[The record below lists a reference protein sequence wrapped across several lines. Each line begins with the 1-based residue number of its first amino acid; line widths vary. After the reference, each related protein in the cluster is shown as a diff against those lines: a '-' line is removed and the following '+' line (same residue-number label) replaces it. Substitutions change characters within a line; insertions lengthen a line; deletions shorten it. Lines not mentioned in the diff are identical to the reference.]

1 MSAAELNM
9 AAGEKVRLRIFFFE
23 FLQVHYLGTKGF
35 SAQNIWRMK

>member
-9 AAGEKVRLRIFFFE
+9 AAGEKVRLRIFFE